1 MFWLKAWDWLKTSAV
16 KAWEAIKKLPH
27 WALVSFFTLIAIAWW
42 AVQKYISGQ
51 RKLKVRTEQVKIEK
65 QFAKA
70 IEEAADKRESDRVK
84 IREEFEKEKE
94 KLEEVDKEIDEAA
107 KKGPVGIAKAWA
119 EYLEGKGK

>member
-65 QFAKA
+65 QFTKA

-94 KLEEVDKEIDEAA
+94 KLEKVDKEIDEAA